1 MLAEWNSLNCVD
13 YVNASHSSLS
23 NSIVLSHD
31 VENDVADHGPHQDT
45 HQLEDNSHHVEEG
58 AFILRLDEESL

>member
-1 MLAEWNSLNCVD
+1 MKV

-58 AFILRLDEESL
+58 AFILQ